1 MATRCHWQTTEASC
15 LAVSATQPARGS
27 GTDCPPETLGD
38 LLYADRTRAR
48 VSEGAWVALVR
59 AMGAGDQR
67 ALRALYERTHRL
79 VFTFLARLL
88 NDRQAAE
95 EVTLDTFHAVW
106 QRAAQYDPAGGPVLG
121 WIMNQA
127 RTRAIDRLRYEQR
140 KKRTA
145 PPHSDDASSGN
156 GMDSPGEAVD
166 TIQRGH
172 ALRESLSVLTADERE
187 AIETAF
193 FLELS
198 YAEVAA
204 RLNQPL
210 GTVKTRIRSGLEK
223 LRQALSVQEGRQP

>member
-1 MATRCHWQTTEASC
+1 
-15 LAVSATQPARGS
+15 
-27 GTDCPPETLGD
+27 
-38 LLYADRTRAR
+38 

-59 AMGAGDQR
+59 AMAAGDQR

-88 NDRQAAE
+88 NDRQSAE
-95 EVTLDTFHAVW
+95 EVTVDTFHAAW
-106 QRAAQYDPAGGPVLG
+106 QRAAQYDPANGPVLG

-127 RTRAIDRLRYEQR
+127 RSRAIDRLRYEQR

-145 PPHSDDASSGN
+145 PPAADDASGGGST
-156 GMDSPGEAVD
+156 DSIGEATETV
-166 TIQRGH
+166 QQEH
-172 ALRESLSVLTADERE
+172 ALRESLKVLTADERE
-187 AIETAF
+187 VIETAF

-198 YAEVAA
+198 YPEVAA

-223 LRQALSVQEGRQP
+223 LRQTLSVREA

>member
-1 MATRCHWQTTEASC
+1 M
-15 LAVSATQPARGS
+15 SATQRTGGS
-27 GTDCPPETLGD
+27 GTDCPPQTLGD
-38 LLYADRTRAR
+38 LLYADHTQAR

-59 AMGAGDQR
+59 AMAAGDQR

-88 NDRQAAE
+88 NDRRSAE
-95 EVTLDTFHAVW
+95 EVTVDTFHAVW
-106 QRAAQYDPAGGPVLG
+106 QRAARYDPTGGPVLG

-145 PPHSDDASSGN
+145 RPCADDGSADG
-156 GMDSPGEAVD
+156 GTDSADEAIEA
-166 TIQRGH
+166 IQQGQ
-172 ALRESLSVLTADERE
+172 ALRESLSVLTSGERE
-187 AIETAF
+187 AIEAAF

-198 YAEVAA
+198 YPEVAT

-223 LRQALSVQEGRQP
+223 LRQALSVQEEPQP

>member
-1 MATRCHWQTTEASC
+1 MSSAKQKQTKESWADPVPGT
-15 LAVSATQPARGS
+15 LAA
-27 GTDCPPETLGD
+27 
-38 LLYADRTRAR
+38 LLYADPTRSR
-48 VSEGAWVALVR
+48 VPEDAWVALVR
-59 AMGAGDQR
+59 AIAAGDQR

-88 NDRQAAE
+88 DDRRSAE
-95 EVTLDTFHAVW
+95 ELTMDTFHAVW
-106 QRAAQYDPAGGPVLG
+106 TRAAKYDPAAGPVLG

-127 RTRAIDRLRYEQR
+127 RSRAIDRLRHDHR

-145 PPHSDDASSGN
+145 PV
-156 GMDSPGEAVD
+156 AVD
-166 TIQRGH
+166 EAWRADDIDSTAEAIESVQRRQ
-172 ALRESLSVLTADERE
+172 ALRACLDTLTAGERE

-198 YAEVAA
+198 YPEVAA

-223 LRQALSVQEGRQP
+223 LRQAISMKNGQL

>member
-1 MATRCHWQTTEASC
+1 M
-15 LAVSATQPARGS
+15 
-27 GTDCPPETLGD
+27 
-38 LLYADRTRAR
+38 
-48 VSEGAWVALVR
+48 ALVR

-88 NDRQAAE
+88 NDRRSAE
-95 EVTLDTFHAVW
+95 ELTVDTFHAVW
-106 QRAAQYDPAGGPVLG
+106 RRAAKYDPAGGPVLG

-127 RTRAIDRLRYEQR
+127 RSRAIDRLRYEQR

-145 PPHSDDASSGN
+145 PPPSDDAFRVG
-156 GMDSPGEAVD
+156 GADSTGEMIEA
-166 TIQRGH
+166 IQQGQ
-172 ALRESLSVLTADERE
+172 ALRECLSTLTAGERE
-187 AIETAF
+187 AIEAAF

-198 YAEVAA
+198 YPEVAA

-223 LRQALSVQEGRQP
+223 LRRALAAQEKRGP